1 MCRASVDA
9 NASAAVPPRAA
20 GATRNAR
27 HLHVASRRE
36 TTTYGFRTSRNASA
50 FSFGTHHA
58 TYAFLSAF
66 AIRALRVL
74 ASSFPPDV
82 YASSAACRAAPSAP
96 ISSATHGPG
105 SLAARLTRENVH
117 CSRPQR
123 SGREGPYAA
132 SVPGPSALG
141 TSRTSSSTRSTDAPV
156 ASTT

>member
-9 NASAAVPPRAA
+9 NASAAVPPFAA
-20 GATRNAR
+20 AERNAR
-27 HLHVASRRE
+27 HLHAASRRE

-58 TYAFLSAF
+58 TYAFLSAS
-66 AIRALRVL
+66 AIRALRAL
-74 ASSFPPDV
+74 ASSFPLDV

-96 ISSATHGPG
+96 ISSTTHGPG

-132 SVPGPSALG
+132 SVPGPSVLG
-141 TSRTSSSTRSTDAPV
+141 TSRTSSSTRSTDAPL